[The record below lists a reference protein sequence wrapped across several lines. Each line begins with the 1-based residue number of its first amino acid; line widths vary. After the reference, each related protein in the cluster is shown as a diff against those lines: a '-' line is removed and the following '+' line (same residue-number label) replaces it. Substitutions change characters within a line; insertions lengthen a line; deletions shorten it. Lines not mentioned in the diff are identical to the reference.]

1 MVKCTGSDTTALDAE
16 EVVSVKEEKCPH
28 KRTGTR
34 YLFTPSRDKKVVAVV
49 YCKDCGAEL
58 SREVVRPD
66 KTRSPGEKP
75 EIQ

>member
-1 MVKCTGSDTTALDAE
+1 MP
-16 EVVSVKEEKCPH
+16 VKEEKCPH

-34 YLFTPSRDKKVVAVV
+34 YLFTPSRDKKVVAMV

-66 KTRSPGEKP
+66 KTRSPREKP
-75 EIQ
+75 ET